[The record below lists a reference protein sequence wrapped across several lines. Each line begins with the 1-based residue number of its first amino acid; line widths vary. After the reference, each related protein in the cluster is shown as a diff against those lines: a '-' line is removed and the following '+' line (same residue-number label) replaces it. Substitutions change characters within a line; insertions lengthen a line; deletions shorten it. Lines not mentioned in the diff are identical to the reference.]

1 MTTSRFRTGNAGVP
15 HLLLVAPVVL
25 LAIGVAIFA
34 GLAPAT
40 AARPQPDADRCATG
54 VDLYGFS
61 DALDKQAYGGTD
73 VGGLSGLTYDRTRDV
88 YYSLVDNQGTTAARF
103 YTLRLPVDGSG
114 LGEPE
119 VLDVTI
125 LRDENGQ
132 PFTGADFD
140 GEGIAITPDNELL
153 VSSETEPSIRR
164 FALDGTYL
172 GALTVP
178 ERFSDQKQDN
188 QTFESLSLSPNGRSL
203 FTANEGYL
211 TGDGETA
218 DGSDRLRILRYEDRG
233 AGGFEPTEQY
243 FYLADPGLGVVD
255 IAALSETELLV
266 LERGFVSGEG
276 NTVRIYRVSLDGAE
290 DVSDVESLAESGLE
304 PVEKELLVDLVDCPS
319 DGATT
324 PGTQVNP
331 LLDNYESLTLGPRLP
346 GGSRS
351 LLLQSDDNFGSGQV
365 TRVVALEVDNGQL
378 RIRG

>member
-1 MTTSRFRTGNAGVP
+1 MTTSRFQTRNAGVLRP
-15 HLLLVAPVVL
+15 LLVALVVC
-25 LAIGVAIFA
+25 LAIGVVLFA
-34 GLAPAT
+34 GVAPAS
-40 AARPQPDADRCATG
+40 AARPQPDTARCSSG

-73 VGGLSGLTYDRTRDV
+73 VGGFSGLTYDRERDV

-103 YTLRLPVDGSG
+103 YTLRLPVEGSG

-119 VLDVTI
+119 ILNVTT

-132 PFTGADFD
+132 PFTGANFD
-140 GEGIAITPDNELL
+140 GEGIALTPDNELL
-153 VSSETEPSIRR
+153 VSSETEPSILR
-164 FALDGTYL
+164 FALDGTFL
-172 GALTVP
+172 GALPVP
-178 ERFSDQKQDN
+178 EQFSVEKQNN

-218 DGSDRLRILRYEDRG
+218 DGSDRLRLLRYEARG
-233 AGGFEPTEQY
+233 PGGFEPTEQY

-255 IAALSETELLV
+255 IAALSESELLV
-266 LERGFVSGEG
+266 LERGFVAGQG
-276 NTVRIYRVSLDGAE
+276 NTVRIYRVSLEGAE
-290 DVSDVESLAESGLE
+290 DVSDVESLAASGLE
-304 PVEKELLVDLVDCPS
+304 PVAKELLVDLADCPP

-324 PGTQVNP
+324 PGTQENP

-346 GGSRS
+346 GGDRS

-365 TRVVALEVDNGQL
+365 TRVVALAVENGQL
-378 RIRG
+378 RTGR

>member
-140 GEGIAITPDNELL
+140 GEGITITPDNELL